1 MEVTYV
7 KDREAWCAAAD
18 GITKSQTRLTTHGW
32 TTYVKCLAHFKWSV
46 DASSFPFQTYYQTEA
61 LKQTS

>member
-1 MEVTYV
+1 MGVPYV
-7 KDREAWCAAAD
+7 KDREAWCAAAH
-18 GITKSQTRLTTHGW
+18 GVTKSQTRLSGW
-32 TTYVKCLAHFKWSV
+32 TTTYVERLVRFKRST